1 MFGRIKNYFGI
12 EGVKVELVI
21 SEKVKEREGYI
32 KGSVRFTT
40 MSTQTVAQVRV
51 RLIERYFRGRGKEKL
66 VDEYKLGEIYLDQ
79 AFEVPA
85 DQPLEVDF
93 QLPFEMVH
101 SDFDELERKNFL
113 TEGIAKVAKY
123 AYNVKSVYRVEA
135 EAKVKGT
142 ALNPFDKK
150 EIKIK

>member
-21 SEKVKEREGYI
+21 PPEIKERTGMVEGSI
-32 KGSVRFTT
+32 RFTS
-40 MSTQTVAQVRV
+40 MNTQTVTQVRV
-51 RLIERYFRGRGKEKL
+51 RLVERYFRGRGKEKL
-66 VDEYKLGEIYLDQ
+66 VDEYNLGEIYLEQ
-79 AFEVPA
+79 TFEVPA

-101 SDFDELERKNFL
+101 SDFDQMERKNIL
-113 TEGIAKVAKY
+113 SGGIAKLAKY
-123 AYNVKSVYRVEA
+123 AYKVKSVFRVEA

-150 EIKIK
+150 EIKMK

>member
-1 MFGRIKNYFGI
+1 MFGRVKKYFGI
-12 EGVKVELVI
+12 EGVKVELI
-21 SEKVKEREGYI
+21 LPEETKEKSGMI
-32 KGSVRFTT
+32 DGSVRFSS
-40 MSTQTVAQVRV
+40 MNTQTVTQVRV

-79 AFEVPA
+79 SFEVPA

-93 QLPFEMVH
+93 QLPFELLH
-101 SDFDELERKNFL
+101 SDFDQMERNNIFGTGL
-113 TEGIAKVAKY
+113 AKLAKY
-123 AYNVKSVYRVEA
+123 AYNVKSVYRVEV

-150 EIKIK
+150 EIKLK